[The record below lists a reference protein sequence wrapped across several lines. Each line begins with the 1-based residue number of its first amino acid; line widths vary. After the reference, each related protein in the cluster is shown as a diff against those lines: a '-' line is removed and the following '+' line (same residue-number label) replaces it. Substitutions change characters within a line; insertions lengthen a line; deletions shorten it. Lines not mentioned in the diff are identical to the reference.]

1 MIFEAEEL
9 DKAVGD
15 MLQLLATEA
24 LSVSETL
31 WKILDLK
38 TLDLI
43 FVLDMLGWLLAVFFQ
58 ESEIPDVPWQPL
70 NFKRL
75 KGGWKS
81 SKIRM
86 TKTLFQWTVL

>member
-31 WKILDLK
+31 WKMVE
-38 TLDLI
+38 
-43 FVLDMLGWLLAVFFQ
+43 F
-58 ESEIPDVPWQPL
+58 
-70 NFKRL
+70 
-75 KGGWKS
+75 
-81 SKIRM
+81 
-86 TKTLFQWTVL
+86 